1 MGCRKEKGLTQL
13 NRSHDKSQRN
23 REDSRITFNHR
34 LAVVSNPSSSNP
46 VPDGIHLKKVSAW
59 LEANVS
65 GFKAPCEFSLIAGGH
80 SNLTYRCVDSTGT
93 AYVLRRPPLGHVLES
108 AHDMGREHKI
118 VSALQDSRVPVAE
131 ICGLC
136 KDVDVN
142 EAPFYVMRFVEGT
155 VFNGFEDTEPFSLSD
170 RGGIARHVV
179 EILADLHAVNPDEV
193 GLGDLGRK
201 DAYLARQLKRW
212 TKQWEATKTDPIPE
226 MEECARRLSELPEQ
240 IGASIVHGDYRVGNM
255 IFQGDRVQAIL
266 DWELCTLGDPLA
278 DVGYLLN
285 SWIEP
290 GEEGSDEHPIGSGG
304 FLTREVI
311 AQSYAERTGRDL
323 SNINYYRAFQHW
335 RLAAISQGVYKRY
348 LVGAMGDSSDID
360 LETYREGVI
369 KRAAAALE
377 LL

>member
-1 MGCRKEKGLTQL
+1 
-13 NRSHDKSQRN
+13 
-23 REDSRITFNHR
+23 
-34 LAVVSNPSSSNP
+34 
-46 VPDGIHLKKVSAW
+46 VPDGINAEKVTAW
-59 LEANVS
+59 LDANIA
-65 GFKAPCEFSLIAGGH
+65 GLKTPLTFSLIAGGH
-80 SNLTYRCVDSTGT
+80 SNLTYRFVDANG
-93 AYVLRRPPLGHVLES
+93 AAFVLRRPPLGHVLES

-118 VSALQDSRVPVAE
+118 VSALQGSKVPVAE

-136 KDVDVN
+136 KDTEVN
-142 EAPFYVMRFVEGT
+142 EAPFYVMRFVDGV
-155 VFNGFEDTEPFSLSD
+155 VFNGFEDTAPFSTEQ
-170 RGGIARHVV
+170 RGGIAHHVV
-179 EILADLHAVNPDEV
+179 EILADLHAVDPDAV

-201 DAYLARQLKRW
+201 EAYLARQLKRW

-226 MEECARRLSELPEQ
+226 MDECARRLADLPEQ
-240 IGASIVHGDYRVGNM
+240 VGASIVHGDYRVGNM
-255 IFQGDRVQAIL
+255 IFSGNRVQAVL

-304 FLTREVI
+304 FLTREII
-311 AQSYAERTGRDL
+311 ADAYAERTGRDL
-323 SNINYYRAFQHW
+323 SRINYYRAFQHW

-360 LETYREGVI
+360 LDAYKAGVVT
-369 KRAAAALE
+369 RAQAALE